1 MTATSTAEV
10 RTALEAGLNDACPGR
25 RVITSL
31 ERRQSP
37 YATSSALE
45 ELDVV
50 LDDGTSLE
58 LIFKD
63 LSPAARLEGAR
74 RTRPDFIDRPAA
86 EIAVYRRVL
95 PALRIGT
102 ARCYAS
108 VADSHQERYWLFLER
123 VGGVELYQIGDL
135 EVWAEVARWLAVT
148 HARLAREAGALPSDV
163 PWVPY
168 DAGYFRAWMA
178 RALDAHGS
186 GAAGAHLHRM
196 ADGYELAVNALLA
209 QPRTFVHGELY
220 ASNVLVTNE
229 QDELR
234 VCPVDWEMAGW
245 GPALVDLAALVG
257 GSWDDEQREFL
268 TRAYHEA
275 VPATARWPPPPD
287 EFAVALDLARLHLA
301 VQWLGWAS
309 SWTPPPEHAHDWLDE
324 ACRLG
329 SRLGL

>member
-1 MTATSTAEV
+1 MTAAPTAEV
-10 RTALEAGLNDACPGR
+10 HAALEGGLNDASPGR

-31 ERRQSP
+31 ERRRSA

-58 LIFKD
+58 LMFKD
-63 LSPAARLEGAR
+63 LSPAVRLEGAR
-74 RTRPDFIDRPAA
+74 RIRPAFIDRPSA
-86 EIAVYRRVL
+86 EIEAYRRVL
-95 PALRIGT
+95 PALRLGT

-108 VADSHQERYWLFLER
+108 VANSHQERYWLFLER
-123 VGGVELYQIGDL
+123 VSGVELYQIGDL
-135 EVWAEVARWLAVT
+135 EVWAKVARWLAGA
-148 HARLAREAGALPSDV
+148 HARLAREAGALPRDV
-163 PWVPY
+163 PWIPY
-168 DAGYFRAWMA
+168 DAGYFRLWMA
-178 RALDAHGS
+178 RALDAHGA
-186 GAAGAHLHRM
+186 GAAGPYLHRM
-196 ADGYELAVNALLA
+196 AEGYELAVNALLA

-220 ASNVLVTNE
+220 ASNVLVTDAE
-229 QDELR
+229 EDLR

-245 GPALVDLAALVG
+245 GPALIDLAALVAG
-257 GSWDDEQREFL
+257 NWDDKQREFL
-268 TRAYHEA
+268 IRAYHEA
-275 VPATARWPPPPD
+275 VPPTLGWPPPPD